1 MRKVYRVE
9 DLDCANCALKI
20 EKGIAALPG
29 VTYACLNFISG
40 RLTVEAAEEE
50 MEAVMKEVAKV
61 CRRVDPGC
69 RIING

>member
-1 MRKVYRVE
+1 M
-9 DLDCANCALKI
+9 
-20 EKGIAALPG
+20 PG

-50 MEAVMKEVAKV
+50 MEAVMKEAAKV